1 MAIGPAA
8 REFPPDEVDLTR
20 EYRMYFQEN
29 RQSMAEKELPI
40 GCVDKVQTGPSK

>member
-1 MAIGPAA
+1 MEIGPAA

-29 RQSMAEKELPI
+29 RQSMAEKDPLI
-40 GCVDKVQTGPSK
+40 GRVDKVQTSLSK